1 MKTKITG
8 SSKSNRCLIRKK
20 QVADTPE
27 ERVRQTLLR
36 KMVAELGYPKGLIS
50 VERGVGCRRADIV
63 CYTKEMSPLLLIECK
78 AGPLNDAAIRQALG
92 YNGKIKAP
100 FVAIANANEAITFWF
115 EGEKSV
121 SVPFLPVF
129 KELYEVSQRF

>member
-1 MKTKITG
+1 
-8 SSKSNRCLIRKK
+8 
-20 QVADTPE
+20 
-27 ERVRQTLLR
+27 
-36 KMVAELGYPKGLIS
+36 MVAELGYPKGLIS